1 MMPDTVTDDVLRAFG
16 EVVRDCLMR
25 RDDVAVPGLG
35 TFEVRH
41 HPSRVAEAEGGRRIL
56 QPPAD
61 VIVFEPAPEHAPA

>member
-16 EVVRDCLMR
+16 EVIRDHLMR
-25 RDDVAVPGLG
+25 RDGVAVPGLG

-41 HPSRVAEAEGGRRIL
+41 HPSRVTETESGQRFL

-61 VIVFEPAPEHAPA
+61 LVVFEPAAEHAPA

>member
-25 RDDVAVPGLG
+25 RDDAVVPGLG

-41 HPSRVAEAEGGRRIL
+41 HPSRVAETDDGQRLL

-61 VIVFEPAPEHAPA
+61 LIVFEPATEHAPA